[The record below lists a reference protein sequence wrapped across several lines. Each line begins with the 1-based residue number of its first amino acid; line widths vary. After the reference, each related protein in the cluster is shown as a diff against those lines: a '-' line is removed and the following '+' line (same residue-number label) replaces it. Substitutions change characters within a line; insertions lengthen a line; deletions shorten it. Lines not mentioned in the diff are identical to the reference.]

1 MYMSIRE
8 GMVYIST
15 IYATNQRNI
24 VIKASFTRIV
34 KVTVFMSGIFD
45 LFRKDFDRWNR
56 CVTHFAR
63 QSVFHH
69 SDSVKPLC

>member
-1 MYMSIRE
+1 MSIKE

-45 LFRKDFDRWNR
+45 LFHKDFDRRNR

-69 SDSVKPLC
+69 